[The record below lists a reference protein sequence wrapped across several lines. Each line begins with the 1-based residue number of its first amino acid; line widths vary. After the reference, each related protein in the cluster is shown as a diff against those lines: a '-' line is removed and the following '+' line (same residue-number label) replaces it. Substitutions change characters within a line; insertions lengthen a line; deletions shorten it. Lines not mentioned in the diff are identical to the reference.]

1 MWPDRVSNPGPLTYK
16 SGALPTALRSPDPQ
30 LLIQYLIQ
38 GFETLHSSAYIW
50 HVQKRNQTLI
60 QVIIAE
66 LFPLKRHT
74 CSPFVIALASSF
86 INLFRH
92 SYIGYDNN
100 LNKITFMLVGSM
112 SRAQLL
118 FIEKHCHHSIAF
130 IYRPILI

>member
-16 SGALPTALRSPDPQ
+16 SGALPTALRSPAPQ
-30 LLIQYLIQ
+30 LLIQYLMQ

-50 HVQKRNQTLI
+50 HMQKGNQTLI

-74 CSPFVIALASSF
+74 CSPFVIALATSF

-92 SYIGYDNN
+92 SYIEYDNN
-100 LNKITFMLVGSM
+100 LNKITFHVG
-112 SRAQLL
+112 R
-118 FIEKHCHHSIAF
+118 IKVKGTIA
-130 IYRPILI
+130 IYRQNIVMVLSLSCIDRF